1 MSQRLIDLPLL
12 NINIRFY
19 DRRSEMFC
27 TIYKWFVSQAKDS
40 QKPLPASVNRHI
52 QRCAS
57 CRSFLDLHESLM
69 ETSVKDLPCIDDEK
83 QSALTA
89 NILAALDTHAEPKKL
104 PARRISLIPV
114 SVSVFVLLAV
124 AAGIYFLTIPRPN
137 STYLLNSLS
146 AIDNTISS
154 FEERVDTINSPL
166 DAEYAG
172 LKQTMKSTTEFF
184 ASYLD
189 IKIGQGGE

>member
-1 MSQRLIDLPLL
+1 
-12 NINIRFY
+12 
-19 DRRSEMFC
+19 MFC

-40 QKPLPASVNRHI
+40 QKPLPASVKRHI
-52 QRCAS
+52 QRCTS
-57 CRSFLDLHESLM
+57 CRSFLDLHESLT

-104 PARRISLIPV
+104 PARRISLIP
-114 SVSVFVLLAV
+114 VSVFVLLAV